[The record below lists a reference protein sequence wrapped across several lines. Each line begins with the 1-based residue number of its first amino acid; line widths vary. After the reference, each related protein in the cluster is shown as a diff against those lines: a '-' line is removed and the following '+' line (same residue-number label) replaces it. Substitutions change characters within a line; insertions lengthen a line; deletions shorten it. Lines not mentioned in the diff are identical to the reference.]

1 MALAFYNSLTRSKEA
16 FDPVVPGRAGIY
28 MCGPTVYSEPHLG
41 HARGPVVFDVLRRWL
56 AHSGYRVRFVSNVTD
71 VGHLSDVEEGEDKLQ
86 KRAQIERLEPMEV
99 AEKYFWAYFDAMAR
113 MNVMRP
119 DVVPRASGHVI
130 EQIELTRALLDG
142 GYAYVKDGNVYF
154 DVSAYAPYGA
164 LSGRDPDEL
173 LEGTRVEVRSDKDDP
188 RDFAL
193 WKKAESGHIMRWPSP
208 WGEGFPGWHIECSVM
223 STKYLGDEFD
233 IHGGGLDLI
242 FPHHECEIAQAR
254 AAGKPFAR
262 VWLHWNMI
270 TLEGEKMAKS
280 KNHFVTLSQLFERY
294 DPIAVRFHL
303 LRSHYRSVSDFS
315 DDSLTAS
322 DQGLKRLRDAYRLLG
337 DDADGVSE
345 GSVSEDGAS
354 ESDPFLDS
362 RERFAAA
369 MDDDLN
375 TPQALAVLFDA
386 AREVNRRLEG
396 GAAQAYRAAGRR
408 LFEDLLQ
415 GVLGIPASPE
425 VAPQDRGLLSGLI
438 GMLLDERQRARARRD
453 FETADAMRARLAELG
468 IEVEDAP
475 EGSRWKLA

>member
-1 MALAFYNSLTRSKEA
+1 MALAFYNSLTRRKDP
-16 FDPVVPGRAGIY
+16 FQPVVPGRVGIY

-56 AHSGYRVRFVSNVTD
+56 EHSGFKVRFVSNVTD

-86 KRAQIERLEPMEV
+86 KRAQLERLEPMEV

-113 MNVMRP
+113 LNVRRP
-119 DVVPRASGHVI
+119 DVVPRASGHII
-130 EQIELTRALLDG
+130 EQIELTRTLLERG
-142 GYAYVKDGNVYF
+142 FAYAKDGNVYF
-154 DVSAYAPYGA
+154 DVSAFEPYGE
-164 LSGRDPDEL
+164 LSGRDPEEL
-173 LEGTRVEVRSDKDDP
+173 QEGTRVEVRSDKEDP

-193 WKKAESGHIMRWPSP
+193 WKKAEAGHIMRWPSP

-242 FPHHECEIAQAR
+242 FPHHECEVAQAR

-280 KNHFVTLSQLFERY
+280 KNHFVTLAQLFEQF
-294 DPIAVRFHL
+294 DPVAVRFHL

-322 DQGLKRLRDAYRLLG
+322 EQGLKRLRDTYRQVADDVG
-337 DDADGVSE
+337 DAR
-345 GSVSEDGAS
+345 EDEA
-354 ESDPFLDS
+354 FAAF
-362 RERFAAA
+362 RARFAEG

-386 AREVNRRLEG
+386 AREVNRRVEQ
-396 GAAQAYRAAGRR
+396 GASAGYRAAARA
-408 LFEDLLQ
+408 FFDDLLE
-415 GVLGIPASPE
+415 GVLGVPAR
-425 VAPQDRGLLSGLI
+425 VGAPGRGRALMDGLV
-438 GMLLDERQRARARRD
+438 GMLLEERQRARARRD
-453 FETADAMRARLAELG
+453 FETADAMRERLEGLG
-468 IEVEDAP
+468 IEVEDTP
-475 EGSRWKLA
+475 DGSRWKLA